1 MAEQQTSLH
10 RHDSHASGSRRTTPD
25 RSRGKHTYAQILK
38 SSALVGGSSV
48 LSVAVNVVRA
58 KAMALLLGPAGVGLV
73 GLFSSILNL
82 THSVAG
88 MGINQSGVRQIA
100 EATGSAETER
110 IARTA
115 AVLQRTSMVLGI
127 LGAVALVVFRRTVS
141 IWTFG
146 TDAYSGSVALLSV
159 GVLVWQISDGQAA
172 LIQGMRRIS
181 DLARISV
188 LGAVGGSVL
197 SLVLV
202 YFLRDKGV
210 VPSLVGAAVAT
221 LIVSWRYRRT
231 VDIPRVSL
239 TIDQI
244 REEAGALLTLGSAF
258 MASAALTTA
267 AAYVVRIIVRDRI
280 GLEAAGLY
288 QAAWALGGL
297 YVAFILQ
304 AMGSDFYPR
313 LTAVANDHDECNR
326 LVNEQAHVS
335 ILLAGPGVV
344 ATLTFA
350 PVVIA
355 LFYHTTFAGAV
366 EPLRWICLGMALRV
380 VAWPMGYILMAKGVR
395 GVLMGVE
402 IAATFV
408 HIGLAFVLVRR
419 LGLPGATM
427 AFFGLYIWHG
437 MLVYVIVRRL
447 TDFRWSAANR
457 RTGLFMLLFIGG
469 VFGAF
474 LVLPTAIATAIGVLG
489 TLLSA
494 VYSLRILCQLVPL
507 DDDRVPRVVRKTVEW
522 ITRPRSAARLAA

>member
-1 MAEQQTSLH
+1 
-10 RHDSHASGSRRTTPD
+10 
-25 RSRGKHTYAQILK
+25 
-38 SSALVGGSSV
+38 
-48 LSVAVNVVRA
+48 
-58 KAMALLLGPAGVGLV
+58 GLV
-73 GLFSSILNL
+73 GLFSAILTLAN
-82 THSVAG
+82 SVAG
-88 MGINQSGVRQIA
+88 MGVKQSGVRQIA

-288 QAAWALGGL
+288 QAAWALGG
-297 YVAFILQ
+297 
-304 AMGSDFYPR
+304 
-313 LTAVANDHDECNR
+313 
-326 LVNEQAHVS
+326 
-335 ILLAGPGVV
+335 
-344 ATLTFA
+344 
-350 PVVIA
+350 
-355 LFYHTTFAGAV
+355 
-366 EPLRWICLGMALRV
+366 
-380 VAWPMGYILMAKGVR
+380 
-395 GVLMGVE
+395 
-402 IAATFV
+402 
-408 HIGLAFVLVRR
+408 
-419 LGLPGATM
+419 
-427 AFFGLYIWHG
+427 
-437 MLVYVIVRRL
+437 
-447 TDFRWSAANR
+447 
-457 RTGLFMLLFIGG
+457 
-469 VFGAF
+469 
-474 LVLPTAIATAIGVLG
+474 
-489 TLLSA
+489 
-494 VYSLRILCQLVPL
+494 
-507 DDDRVPRVVRKTVEW
+507 
-522 ITRPRSAARLAA
+522 